1 MDLYGG
7 GCNHKSS
14 NDIFFFLCVYVDF
27 LSHRGGELKICCAR
41 TAAIDPVR

>member
-14 NDIFFFLCVYVDF
+14 NDIFFVCVYVDF

>member
-1 MDLYGG
+1 MVADVII
-7 GCNHKSS
+7 KVQM
-14 NDIFFFLCVYVDF
+14 IFFFVCVYVDF